1 MGFASEIVKGGGEME
16 VRRPEGH
23 HYLVNL
29 IPLHTAH
36 WPVKA
41 RGEGGI
47 RQGGR
52 GG

>member
-1 MGFASEIVKGGGEME
+1 MKLSQAEWTGGQG
-16 VRRPEGH
+16 RPEGH
-23 HYLVNL
+23 SCLVSL

-41 RGEGGI
+41 RTEGGI
-47 RQGGR
+47 KQGGR